1 MNEAAF
7 HTALSPHGGRAI
19 MRHLLLP
26 IALLATI
33 AASGS
38 PARAQDLGPD
48 SSEYLIKAG
57 FIYNFAKLVEWP
69 ASLARKDQP
78 IVIGVL
84 ENDQFATI
92 LDRVV
97 NGKNLDGR
105 PFIVKRLK
113 SQEFRDC
120 VCHMLFIAGAGNARL
135 QEIIEFQTTAS
146 VLTISDAPDFAKRG
160 GMIAFV
166 LEDSKVRF
174 QVNVAAAKRAALTI
188 SSRLLS
194 LATRVWTS

>member
-1 MNEAAF
+1 MK
-7 HTALSPHGGRAI
+7 
-19 MRHLLLP
+19 HLVLR
-26 IALLATI
+26 IALFAAI
-33 AASGS
+33 AGFGS

-48 SSEYLIKAG
+48 SAEYLIKAG

-69 ASLARKDQP
+69 AALAQKDQP

-84 ENDQFATI
+84 ENEQFAAI
-92 LDRVV
+92 LARVV

-105 PFIVKRLK
+105 PFVVKRLK
-113 SQEFRDC
+113 SREFLDC
-120 VCHMLFIAGAGNARL
+120 ACHMLFVARTANAHL
-135 QEIIEFQTTAS
+135 LEIIEFQRTAA

-174 QVNVAAAKRAALTI
+174 QVNVEAAKQSGLTI

-194 LATRVWTS
+194 LATIVRTSR

>member
-1 MNEAAF
+1 MK
-7 HTALSPHGGRAI
+7 
-19 MRHLLLP
+19 HLVLP
-26 IALLATI
+26 IALLAAI
-33 AASGS
+33 AGFGS
-38 PARAQDLGPD
+38 HARAQEMGHD
-48 SSEYLIKAG
+48 SAEYLIKAG

-69 ASLARKDQP
+69 AALTQKNQP

-84 ENDQFATI
+84 ENDQFAAV

-105 PFIVKRLK
+105 PFVVKRLK

-120 VCHMLFIAGAGNARL
+120 ACHMLFVARAANARL
-135 QEIIEFQTTAS
+135 PEIIEFQKTAA
-146 VLTISDAPDFAKRG
+146 VLTISEAPDFARRG

-174 QVNVAAAKRAALTI
+174 QVNVEAAKQSGLTI
-188 SSRLLS
+188 SSRLLT
-194 LATRVWTS
+194 LATIVRTSW

>member
-1 MNEAAF
+1 MKS
-7 HTALSPHGGRAI
+7 LILR
-19 MRHLLLP
+19 
-26 IALLATI
+26 IALVAAI
-33 AASGS
+33 AGFGS
-38 PARAQDLGPD
+38 PVRAQDLGPD
-48 SSEYLIKAG
+48 SAEYLIKAG

-69 ASLARKDQP
+69 AAQAQKDQP

-84 ENDQFATI
+84 ENDQFAAI

-105 PFIVKRLK
+105 PFVVKRLK

-120 VCHMLFIAGAGNARL
+120 ACHMLFVASAANARL
-135 QEIIEFQTTAS
+135 PEIIEFQRTAS
-146 VLTISDAPDFAKRG
+146 VLTISEAPDFAKRG

-174 QVNVAAAKRAALTI
+174 QVNVEAAKRSELTI
-188 SSRLLS
+188 SSRLLT
-194 LATRVWTS
+194 LATIVRSSW